1 MRLTLRTNP
10 IPLGEEHMNRRTLI
24 TGIAALMLLATQA
37 SVAQKDKSQRPSPPG
52 QATTSIGG
60 KAVTI
65 DYSRPSAKGR
75 TIFGGIVPYGKV
87 WRTGAN
93 EATTLKT
100 EGDIT
105 INGTRVP
112 AGTYTLFT
120 LPAEGGAKLI
130 VNKETGQW
138 GTAYKQD
145 QDLVRIDLKQ
155 EKTSAPV
162 EQFTIRFEGSKLL
175 IEWENTRWSADLAAA
190 K

>member
-1 MRLTLRTNP
+1 MK
-10 IPLGEEHMNRRTLI
+10 RRTL
-24 TGIAALMLLATQA
+24 TIALATLMMVAAQA
-37 SVAQKDKSQRPSPPG
+37 AAQKDKSQRASPPG
-52 QATTSIGG
+52 QATTTIGG

-105 INGTRVP
+105 INGSRIP

-120 LPAEGGAKLI
+120 LPGEGGAKLI

-162 EQFTIRFEGSKLL
+162 EQFTIRFEGNKLL